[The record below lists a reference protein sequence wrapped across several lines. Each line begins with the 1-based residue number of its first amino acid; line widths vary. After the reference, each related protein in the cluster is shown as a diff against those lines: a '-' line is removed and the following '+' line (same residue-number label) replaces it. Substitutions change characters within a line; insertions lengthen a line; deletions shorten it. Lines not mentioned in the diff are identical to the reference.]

1 VLAERSREARDKK
14 FIQDAIEKV
23 FSVKLNLQQ
32 YYEDFFNT
40 HLLQVFSD
48 VPKELNLPPII
59 LSR

>member
-1 VLAERSREARDKK
+1 VLAERSREVRDKK